1 MNVESY
7 NHNTIG
13 NSEKI
18 EKWESFKGH
27 SPVSAFVNTVY
38 PVRKEI
44 IDIIDR
50 ETFPVT
56 TAKGK
61 YLLKPVNNTGEYI
74 YLIIKG
80 VIRGFIRDGGKEIT
94 TWISEENEIVGSI
107 RSLGLYKP
115 SEEFLQAIEDTELIG
130 IPYRMI
136 EFLYD
141 TYPEANI
148 IGRKILEESYRDA
161 EERAYISRI
170 PSAEKKYK
178 RLFET
183 RPQLINRVSLKYI
196 ASYLGMTL
204 ETLSRV
210 RSRM

>member
-1 MNVESY
+1 MTK
-7 NHNTIG
+7 NT
-13 NSEKI
+13 SVKTER
-18 EKWESFKGH
+18 WESTNGH
-27 SPVSAFVNTVY
+27 SPVSVFLNAVH
-38 PVRKEI
+38 PIRKEI
-44 IDIIDR
+44 FEIIDR

-56 TAKGK
+56 ILKGK
-61 YLLKPVNNTGEYI
+61 FLLKPGNNTGEYI

-80 VIRGFIRDGGKEIT
+80 VIRAYIKEEGKEIT
-94 TWISEENEIVGSI
+94 TWINEENEIVGSI
-107 RSLGLYKP
+107 RSLGLYK
-115 SEEFLQAIEDTELIG
+115 SSDEYLQAIEDTELIG
-130 IPYRMI
+130 IPYRTI
-136 EFLYD
+136 EHLYD

-178 RLFET
+178 RFIDT
-183 RPQLINRVSLKYI
+183 RPQLVNRVSLKYI

-210 RSRM
+210 RGRL

>member
-1 MNVESY
+1 MTSSNP
-7 NHNTIG
+7 G
-13 NSEKI
+13 KI
-18 EKWESFKGH
+18 ERWVSTNGH
-27 SPVSAFVNTVY
+27 SPVSIFLNAVH
-38 PVRKEI
+38 PIRKEI
-44 IDIIDR
+44 FEIIDR

-56 TAKGK
+56 TLKGK
-61 YLLKPVNNTGEYI
+61 FLLKPGNNTGEFL

-80 VIRGFIRDGGKEIT
+80 VMRAYIKEDGKEIT
-94 TWISEENEIVGSI
+94 TWINEENEIVGSI
-107 RSLGLYKP
+107 RSLGLYRP
-115 SEEFLQAIEDTELIG
+115 SDEYLQAIEDTQLIG

-136 EFLYD
+136 EQLYD

-178 RLFET
+178 RFIET
-183 RPQLINRVSLKYI
+183 RPQLVNRVSLKYI

-210 RSRM
+210 RGRM

>member
-1 MNVESY
+1 M
-7 NHNTIG
+7 T
-13 NSEKI
+13 NSPPVKV
-18 EKWESFKGH
+18 EKWESTNGH
-27 SPVSAFVNTVY
+27 SPVSIFLNAVY
-38 PVRKEI
+38 PIRKEI
-44 IDIIDR
+44 FEIIDR

-56 TAKGK
+56 TSKGK
-61 YLLKPVNNTGEYI
+61 FLMKPGNNTGEFI

-80 VIRGFIRDGGKEIT
+80 VIRAYIKEDGKEIT
-94 TWISEENEIVGSI
+94 TWINEENEIVGSI
-107 RSLGLYKP
+107 RSLGLYRP
-115 SEEFLQAIEDTELIG
+115 SEEYLQAIEDTELIC

-136 EFLYD
+136 EYLYD

-148 IGRKILEESYRDA
+148 VGRKILEESYRDA

-178 RLFET
+178 HFIET
-183 RPQLINRVSLKYI
+183 RSQLINRVSLKYI